1 MICAS
6 GARGPGF
13 KSRTS
18 PIFPTE
24 HPEKDIIDDEI
35 DAAATSHVDR
45 FEDIASKV
53 KPLDRKRLRARKKD
67 GYVSSDDYSSDE
79 DYSDEGNDFLI
90 KFYIE
95 SFTKFLSKR
104 NS

>member
-13 KSRTS
+13 KSRTI
-18 PIFPTE
+18 PIFRTE
-24 HPEKDIIDDEI
+24 HSEKDIIDDEI

-79 DYSDEGNDFLI
+79 ECSDEGKDFLI
-90 KFYIE
+90 KILKPIFN
-95 SFTKFLSKR
+95 TFL
-104 NS
+104 

>member
-1 MICAS
+1 MRFGCA
-6 GARGPGF
+6 R
-13 KSRTS
+13 SRVQI
-18 PIFPTE
+18 PDEPDFVQIE

-67 GYVSSDDYSSDE
+67 GYVSSDDYSSEE
-79 DYSDEGNDFLI
+79 DYSDEGKD
-90 KFYIE
+90 FYI
-95 SFTKFLSKR
+95 
-104 NS
+104 